1 MNTARGYNGGAGTQ
15 TAALSM
21 GGYTGSNI
29 TNVEKYDGSSW
40 TNSTALPLGG
50 RQFATSGAGTQTA
63 GLAFGGYNNG
73 LPPGNVT
80 SSTEEYNTL

>member
-1 MNTARGYNGGAGTQ
+1 M
-15 TAALSM
+15 M

-40 TNSTALPLGG
+40 TNSTALPLAG

-63 GLAFGGYNNG
+63 AMAAAAIWNTGASVEAQTFEFDGSSWTTGGALN
-73 LPPGNVT
+73 
-80 SSTEEYNTL
+80 TEG